1 MWCNQK
7 EQPGYYN
14 GRHYSTYV
22 SEIEN
27 LKKQGFIDQAEHL
40 LLELVNATEAE
51 AKANNSGVAPWYYEE
66 LAKIYRRRK
75 DYQKEVAI
83 RKICQAKTRT
93 RCKASP
99 IIGTSRQS
107 KAVVGFPFV
116 KAVSELRS
124 NSYGTLFISTR
135 RHNKRFQPTAS
146 LACARFAAAEARAVG
161 RRWNEL

>member
-1 MWCNQK
+1 MWRNQK

-83 RKICQAKTRT
+83 L
-93 RCKASP
+93 
-99 IIGTSRQS
+99 
-107 KAVVGFPFV
+107 
-116 KAVSELRS
+116 E
-124 NSYGTLFISTR
+124 
-135 RHNKRFQPTAS
+135 
-146 LACARFAAAEARAVG
+146 RFAKQKHAPGVKPAQLLERLAKAKQ
-161 RRWNEL
+161 LLASHL